1 MKMFRYFLL
10 SCILTALVAACATGP
25 DENERTYPQA
35 GDYPQVTLQQLIER
49 SSNQARDTL
58 NIEVIVIE
66 IFKCDDT
73 TVCSREDGITV
84 AESAGDEQTLQ
95 IPAVEPYQFERNRK
109 YRFSIEI
116 YYDEPTN
123 SSELRILGYSLLQ

>member
-1 MKMFRYFLL
+1 M
-10 SCILTALVAACATGP
+10 LTALLAACATVSGRKRA
-25 DENERTYPQA
+25 DLSQA
-35 GDYPQVTLQQLIER
+35 GNYPQVTLQQLIE
-49 SSNQARDTL
+49 SSSIQARDTL
-58 NIEVIVIE
+58 NIEVVVIE

-73 TVCSREDGITV
+73 TVCNREDGITV

-95 IPAVEPYQFERNRK
+95 IPAVEPYQFERNRE